1 MSMLLKPTF
10 IYIVKLGFTVLCIFL
25 VFASRHGLWVLA
37 FRPFLCVPAICVLG
51 RNRNDIACFHL
62 KIILFTAVKY
72 RSISHRHFIVT
83 CASWL
88 KVNMDY
94 SKEHLK

>member
-1 MSMLLKPTF
+1 M
-10 IYIVKLGFTVLCIFL
+10 KLGFTVLCIFL
-25 VFASRHGLWVLA
+25 VFALGHGLWVLA
-37 FRPFLCVPAICVLG
+37 DRPFLCVPAICVLG
-51 RNRNDIACFHL
+51 GNLNNITFFHL

-72 RSISHRHFIVT
+72 HSISHRHFIVT

-88 KVNMDY
+88 KVNMDN